1 MLLKEDL
8 MEKLIITA
16 AITGSLTTKEQN
28 PNIPYTPEEI
38 AESAIESCKAGAAVA
53 HLHVRDPLT
62 GKAVQN
68 VDLFKKVIRLIRKR
82 CDILINTTTGGGPNM
97 TFDDRIGIIP
107 ALAKETDVKPEIASL
122 NAGSLNFGILSRS
135 KKEFTLDDVQMN
147 PWSQLQRFA
156 ETIKKHGVKPEVEIY
171 DSAMINNAM
180 VLLKELDAIVP
191 PLHFQFVLG
200 VLGGLQPTVDN
211 LIFLK
216 NSIPPGST
224 WSVCSLG
231 LSIFSLGPVAIA
243 AGGHLRLGLEDGVY
257 ISKGKLAE
265 SNAELV
271 AKIKRIASEMGRE
284 VATPDEARKLLSL

>member
-1 MLLKEDL
+1 

-16 AITGSLTTKEQN
+16 AITGALTTREQN
-28 PNIPYTPEEI
+28 PHIPYAPEEI

-53 HLHVRDPLT
+53 HLHVRDPMT

-68 VDLFKKVIRLIRKR
+68 ADLFKKVIRLIRKR
-82 CDILINTTTGGGPNM
+82 CDMLINTTTGGGPNM

-107 ALAKETDVKPEIASL
+107 ALAKEADVKPEIASL

-135 KKEFTLDDVQMN
+135 KKAFTLDDVQMN

-156 ETIKKHGVKPEVEIY
+156 ETIKKHGVKPEIEIY
-171 DSAMINNAM
+171 DAAMINNAM

-211 LIFLK
+211 LLFLK
-216 NSIPPGST
+216 NSIPSGST

-231 LSIFSLGPVAIA
+231 LSIFSLGPVAVA
-243 AGGHLRLGLEDGVY
+243 AGGHIRIGLEDGVY

-265 SNAELV
+265 GNAELV
-271 AKIKRIASEMGRE
+271 EKIRRLASEMGRE
-284 VATPDEARKLLSL
+284 AATPDEARKVLRL

>member
-1 MLLKEDL
+1 MKKL
-8 MEKLIITA
+8 MITV
-16 AITGSLTTKEQN
+16 AITGALTTKEQN

-38 AESAIESCKAGAAVA
+38 AESAIEACKAGAAVA

-107 ALAKETDVKPEIASL
+107 ALAKEADVKPEIASL

-135 KKEFTLDDVQMN
+135 KKAFTLDDVQMN

-156 ETIKKHGVKPEVEIY
+156 ETIKKHGVKPEIEIY

-216 NSIPPGST
+216 NSIPSGST

-231 LSIFSLGPVAIA
+231 LSIFSLGPVAIT
-243 AGGHLRLGLEDGVY
+243 AGGHIRIGLEDGVY

-271 AKIKRIASEMGRE
+271 AKIGRLASEMGRE